1 MLAGDAARLIDPLTG
16 GGILNGCLSGRYAG
30 EVAADAAEG
39 EATEEVLRAYD
50 AKWRARMEE
59 ELARHYLIKERL
71 IRVDD
76 ETINKVL
83 RAVSEIG
90 VEQLSTPVV
99 LDAIRTKYPEVLK
112 AFDGLL

>member
-1 MLAGDAARLIDPLTG
+1 
-16 GGILNGCLSGRYAG
+16 
-30 EVAADAAEG
+30 
-39 EATEEVLRAYD
+39 
-50 AKWRARMEE
+50 MEE

-76 ETINKVL
+76 ETINKVV

-90 VEQLSTPVV
+90 AEQLSTPVV

>member
-1 MLAGDAARLIDPLTG
+1 
-16 GGILNGCLSGRYAG
+16 
-30 EVAADAAEG
+30 
-39 EATEEVLRAYD
+39 
-50 AKWRARMEE
+50 MEE

-76 ETINKVL
+76 ETISKVL
-83 RAVSEIG
+83 RAVSELG